1 MQFSRH
7 GIPEVVISDNGPYY
21 ASGDFA
27 KFAKDWHFQHVTSS
41 PRYSQSNGKIESAVK
56 ICENIMEK
64 AARGKCD
71 PYYRNTLTELG
82 SSPAQR
88 LFSRRTRNLLPLTRK
103 LLEPENLPTQDVQQK
118 LINSRQKQA
127 FYYNLKGKALPELQP
142 GQTVRMKKP
151 NESTWTEAVCKKMIG
166 PRSYMLLYLV
176 IAPIDEIVD
185 S

>member
-1 MQFSRH
+1 
-7 GIPEVVISDNGPYY
+7 
-21 ASGDFA
+21 
-27 KFAKDWHFQHVTSS
+27 
-41 PRYSQSNGKIESAVK
+41 
-56 ICENIMEK
+56 MEK
-64 AARGKCD
+64 AERGKCD
-71 PYYRNTLTELG
+71 PYLGLLDYRNTPTELG

-103 LLEPENLPTQDVQQK
+103 LLEPEILPTQDVQQK

-166 PRSYMLLYLV
+166 PRSYV
-176 IAPIDEIVD
+176 CIW
-185 S
+185 